1 MVLLHATCFNKCKMS
16 KKTLQMSQV
25 YIAWLFT
32 TIIKNRGK
40 ITHNAAH
47 EQGSLALDGYG
58 CLPLF
63 QRFRTWNYQCDVTM
77 VQIPDI
83 QNLAC
88 LKNCEQENSGSL
100 LLLWL
105 LTTVQRYQP
114 RQVRMHFTRYTA
126 FQLCLNISGAR
137 AHTAHGYTMPD
148 YPSEAAHLNKTE
160 DEKSNKHSWRC
171 TQVFFLLFLLRL
183 LSPSSE
189 LDSESDSELDP
200 ELEISEP
207 DSDPLDSDSDDSG
220 FCCCIMR
227 RGMFFK
233 YSLRLSVIPP
243 RPMEVKK
250 LMENLVFFGWSLGK
264 IDSKEPCMLG
274 SFSLSLSR
282 RMPRCSDNSWNKI
295 FMKIREEDVVSS
307 SVSRM

>member
-126 FQLCLNISGAR
+126 FHYVWTYQELEHILHMDTRCRTIQVKQLIWTKLKTKNPISTVGGALKSSSSSSYFAFCR
-137 AHTAHGYTMPD
+137 P
-148 YPSEAAHLNKTE
+148 HLSLIPNLTQ
-160 DEKSNKHSWRC
+160 NWTLSWR
-171 TQVFFLLFLLRL
+171 FLNQILIHLILIQMTPASAAAL
-183 LSPSSE
+183 W
-189 LDSESDSELDP
+189 
-200 ELEISEP
+200 
-207 DSDPLDSDSDDSG
+207 G
-220 FCCCIMR
+220 VAC
-227 RGMFFK
+227 
-233 YSLRLSVIPP
+233 
-243 RPMEVKK
+243 
-250 LMENLVFFGWSLGK
+250 
-264 IDSKEPCMLG
+264 
-274 SFSLSLSR
+274 
-282 RMPRCSDNSWNKI
+282 
-295 FMKIREEDVVSS
+295 SS
-307 SVSRM
+307 STPSGSPWYRQDQWRWRNWWRTLCSLDDPWGRLTRRNLAC